1 LPLVCHGLLLN
12 MERQTPQV
20 FAVGSSLGAVRGL
33 RSGTTSVLQYQ
44 QKQFG
49 AFAEYEHIF
58 SNHSCENM
66 GVQTQPDRS
75 LQLQPVAPRPP
86 ATRGTRQPS
95 IAQLRRKLKRATE
108 DKGPVAERS
117 GEAPPLAIT
126 LPTSIQLPFSDHGRK
141 PFVRRMHRSDTLAG
155 VSSNTSLV
163 TEHLAEVE
171 DGVLT
176 A

>member
-1 LPLVCHGLLLN
+1 
-12 MERQTPQV
+12 
-20 FAVGSSLGAVRGL
+20 VGSSLGAVRGL
-33 RSGTTSVLQYQ
+33 RSGTTPVLQHQ
-44 QKQFG
+44 QRQFG
-49 AFAEYEHIF
+49 ASAEYENIF
-58 SNHSCENM
+58 GNLSCEQIE
-66 GVQTQPDRS
+66 GVQTQADRS
-75 LQLQPVAPRPP
+75 LQMQRVAPRPP
-86 ATRGTRQPS
+86 ATRGTRQSS
-95 IAQLRRKLKRATE
+95 IAQFRRKLKRATE